1 MTTTHDTVETT
12 VDGSPVR
19 RFECPAC
26 PFVMEL
32 APGTV
37 PFYEDRGDSTVGH
50 VGAWQLDQPLVVR
63 G

>member
-1 MTTTHDTVETT
+1 MTMCHDTVETT

-26 PFVMEL
+26 LFVMEYTL
-32 APGTV
+32 GSLPVYA
-37 PFYEDRGDSTVGH
+37 DRGDSTVGH